1 MRISEWSSEGCSSD
15 LGRQLDRGAAAQARA
30 PGRGV
35 PRDGGHRRQPAAR
48 AAAQRRHAAGAADVG
63 VFAARFAAGCGAGA
77 DRYGQGQRRIARRG
91 APALAGK
98 WLIRKKFWTVRVRN
112 GRVAAAAGACRS
124 SHFQAWRSEE
134 HTSELQSL
142 LRISYAVFC
151 LKKKKKTIHE

>member
-1 MRISEWSSEGCSSD
+1 MIR
-15 LGRQLDRGAAAQARA
+15 R
-30 PGRGV
+30 P
-35 PRDGGHRRQPAAR
+35 PRSTRTDNLFPYTTLFRS
-48 AAAQRRHAAGAADVG
+48 
-63 VFAARFAAGCGAGA
+63 GCGAGA

-124 SHFQAWRSEE
+124 SHFQAWVVRSEE

-142 LRISYAVFC
+142 MRISYAVFC
-151 LKKKKKTIHE
+151 LKKKKKNNKHTTNNTQLD